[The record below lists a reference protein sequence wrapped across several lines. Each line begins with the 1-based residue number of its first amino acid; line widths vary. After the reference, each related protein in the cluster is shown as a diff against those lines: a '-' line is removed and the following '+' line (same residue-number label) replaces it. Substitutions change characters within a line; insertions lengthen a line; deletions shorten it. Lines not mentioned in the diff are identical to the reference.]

1 MNDSPVLRN
10 SRPVTERYDT
20 HVVNSWVEENRFL
33 SLLPDY
39 PELPFFG
46 QAREIL
52 PDPFWTDHA
61 AVVACYWR
69 AGELAFSNFKQ
80 TTFGKDF
87 LANYFD
93 TAFNRNPFML
103 DLTFITRFGGY
114 WGG

>member
-69 AGELAFSNFKQ
+69 AGGLAFSNFKQ
-80 TTFGKDF
+80 TTLGNDF
-87 LANYFD
+87 VAHYFH
-93 TAFNRNPFML
+93 TALKRELFML
-103 DLTFITRFGGY
+103 ESAFLTCVGGHM
-114 WGG
+114 